1 MVEKLFRKDS
11 YSSSCEARVTSSKDG
26 EITLDKTVFFAFSG
40 GQQSDSGTIGG
51 FKVLE
56 ARAEGQEIY
65 YKLEEA
71 AAPKE
76 GEKVQVQIDMGKRKK
91 IMRLHSAAHLVYGVF
106 SKQYESRKLIGSNVT
121 EDKARI
127 DFEHDSPI
135 SDLLAPVE
143 EEANKLIG
151 ENHPAKT
158 YPDENN
164 SDRWWWEC
172 MEFRYPCGGTH
183 VKFLGEI
190 GKIKLKRKNI
200 GSGKERI
207 EITLA

>member
-1 MVEKLFRKDS
+1 MVEKLFRSDPYLDS
-11 YSSSCEARVTSSKDG
+11 CKATVTSSKDG
-26 EITLDKTVFFAFSG
+26 EITLDKTVLFAFAG

-56 ARAEGQEIY
+56 ARAEGPEIF
-65 YKLEEA
+65 YKLEEGA
-71 AAPKE
+71 TFKE
-76 GEKVQVQIDMGKRKK
+76 GDETEVKIDMEKRKK

-106 SKQYESRKLIGSNVT
+106 SRQYESRKLIGSNVT

-135 SDLLAPVE
+135 SDLLPPVE
-143 EEANKLIG
+143 EEANKLIE

-164 SDRWWWEC
+164 PDKWWWEC
-172 MEFRYPCGGTH
+172 RDFKYPCGGTH
-183 VKFLGEI
+183 VTSLGEI

-200 GSGKERI
+200 GAGKERI